1 VEIIV
6 PEDSWLKVQVTPR
19 SDKVKV
25 TVYIIDEQAKDKTIA
40 ATSTVTQS
48 ISLGLKARQKA
59 YKMKIV
65 YWTSTSDDPC
75 LVYDLQVAMK
85 PFA

>member
-1 VEIIV
+1 MEIIV

-40 ATSTVTQS
+40 ATSTVT
-48 ISLGLKARQKA
+48 
-59 YKMKIV
+59 
-65 YWTSTSDDPC
+65 
-75 LVYDLQVAMK
+75 
-85 PFA
+85 